1 MSISKKHFEAIA
13 EAIKET
19 RIDSTVAFNSSAVLA
34 AYESAIDS
42 LTLRLAVAFNKM
54 NPKFD
59 KERFI
64 KATARYI
71 QTEAERESLTKAIK
85 SSRNFLAGAVAAAEV
100 KQNCWCSLDGCPL
113 ILKT

>member
-1 MSISKKHFEAIA
+1 MSISKKHFEDIA
-13 EAIKET
+13 EDIKET
-19 RIDSTVAFNSSAVLA
+19 RIESTVAFNSSAVLA

-85 SSRNFLAGAVAAAEV
+85 SSRNFLAGAVAATEV
-100 KQNCWCSLDGCPL
+100 TKNCWCSSGRLPSHP
-113 ILKT
+113 

>member
-1 MSISKKHFEAIA
+1 MTISKKDFEAIA

-19 RIDSTVAFNSSAVLA
+19 RIDSDGLPESREYVTVVKPNIGA
-34 AYESAIDS
+34 AIDR
-42 LTLRLAVAFNKM
+42 LTLRLAVAFNKI

-71 QTEAERESLTKAIK
+71 QTEAERESLTKAV
-85 SSRNFLAGAVAAAEV
+85 NWVADKVNSQA
-100 KQNCWCSLDGCPL
+100 
-113 ILKT
+113 